1 MRILLAGYYHHLQH
15 EEAWARALRELGHA
29 VVEFRMAP
37 YIRSLLGRVQN
48 RFVFGPLLWFV
59 NNDLLRLA
67 ADCEPDVI
75 VCYRALLIYPQ
86 TVEKLKQRSK
96 AVLVC
101 YQNDNIFGPL
111 KRKAY
116 WRHFRKAIPHY
127 DIHLVFRQSDIAR
140 YQRLGAKCVVLL
152 RSSYLPWLH
161 RRLPPEAIVG
171 WESDIG
177 FFGHCE
183 PDARL
188 EQMDTLMRRVPA
200 RYRLHGTPWHRYAK
214 GRAWNGMDT
223 HEIQGEDYVRAI
235 NGAKIALV
243 FLSSLNE
250 DTYTTRCFEI
260 PACGTFML
268 SQRTDDLLTLYEENK
283 EAVFFSS
290 SEELVDKARYYLAHD
305 RERQRIAEAG
315 WRRCITSGYDIYSR
329 MREWLAYVQG
339 LMSHR

>member
-1 MRILLAGYYHHLQH
+1 
-15 EEAWARALRELGHA
+15 
-29 VVEFRMAP
+29 
-37 YIRSLLGRVQN
+37 
-48 RFVFGPLLWFV
+48 
-59 NNDLLRLA
+59 
-67 ADCEPDVI
+67 
-75 VCYRALLIYPQ
+75 
-86 TVEKLKQRSK
+86 
-96 AVLVC
+96 
-101 YQNDNIFGPL
+101 
-111 KRKAY
+111 
-116 WRHFRKAIPHY
+116 
-127 DIHLVFRQSDIAR
+127 
-140 YQRLGAKCVVLL
+140 
-152 RSSYLPWLH
+152 
-161 RRLPPEAIVG
+161 
-171 WESDIG
+171 
-177 FFGHCE
+177 
-183 PDARL
+183 
-188 EQMDTLMRRVPA
+188 
-200 RYRLHGTPWHRYAK
+200 
-214 GRAWNGMDT
+214 MDT